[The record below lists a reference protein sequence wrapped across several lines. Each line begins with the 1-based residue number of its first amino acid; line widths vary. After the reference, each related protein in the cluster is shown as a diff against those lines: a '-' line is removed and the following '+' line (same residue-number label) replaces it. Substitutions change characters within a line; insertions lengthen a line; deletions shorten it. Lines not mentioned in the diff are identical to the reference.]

1 MVEPFHATL
10 FNNSVNGVTGVQES
24 RWTVAT
30 LDVVLVETALPEG
43 AKYLDNYPGDWQV
56 SAS

>member
-1 MVEPFHATL
+1 MLEL
-10 FNNSVNGVTGVQES
+10 QES

-56 SAS
+56 SASFLSATDD